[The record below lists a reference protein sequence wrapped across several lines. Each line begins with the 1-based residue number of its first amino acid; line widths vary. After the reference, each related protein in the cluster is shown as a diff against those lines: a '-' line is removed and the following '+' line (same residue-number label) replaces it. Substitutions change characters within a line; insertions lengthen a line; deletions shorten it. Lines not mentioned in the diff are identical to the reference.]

1 MLITF
6 RSQVAGDV
14 MMFDHVARQMLRIIG
29 KEPAD
34 KGIITVAQL
43 PAAIAAL
50 KEAITADKSA
60 RTERAASEKLKAETA
75 PNDGQDLFVSASQR
89 AQPLL
94 ELFEWSRKGDKPVL
108 WEV

>member
-6 RSQVAGDV
+6 RSQASGDV
-14 MMFDHVARQMLRIIG
+14 MMFGEVAKQMLAIIG

-34 KGIITVAQL
+34 KGIVTVAQL

-50 KEAITADKSA
+50 KAAIAADKAA
-60 RTERAASEKLKAETA
+60 RSGQAAPGQAKTETA
-75 PNDGQDLFVSASQR
+75 SDGGQDLFVSSSQR

-94 ELFEWSRKGDKPVL
+94 EQLEWSLKAEKPVL
-108 WEV
+108 WDT